1 MFDDIVLQEHSIMT
15 SSPTPIYY
23 SRTLGDV
30 NMPINNWTINLVLG
44 IVLTII
50 AGGGFWIFKR
60 SIEDAALAEAKVVE
74 LQKELQQQ
82 EEYINDLTEINK
94 KGNELIADLKNKEST
109 LNSRIADLEVYLNN
123 HKDTTQSS
131 EVLKRT
137 FKELSQ

>member
-1 MFDDIVLQEHSIMT
+1 
-15 SSPTPIYY
+15 
-23 SRTLGDV
+23 
-30 NMPINNWTINLVLG
+30 MPINNWTINLALG

-50 AGGGFWIFKR
+50 AGGGFWIVKR
-60 SIEDAALAEAKVVE
+60 SIEDAALAEAKVEE

-82 EEYINDLTEINK
+82 EEYINDLTEVNK
-94 KGNELIADLKNKEST
+94 KCNELIAELKDKESA
-109 LNSRIADLEVYLNN
+109 LNGRIADLEVYLNN

>member
-1 MFDDIVLQEHSIMT
+1 
-15 SSPTPIYY
+15 
-23 SRTLGDV
+23 
-30 NMPINNWTINLVLG
+30 MPINNWTINLVLG
-44 IVLTII
+44 IVLAII

-82 EEYINDLTEINK
+82 EEYINELTDINR

-123 HKDTTQSS
+123 HKDTVESS

-137 FKELSQ
+137 FKELAQ